1 MGYPPS
7 PPYNPVIS
15 KVPLLDSSSGDST
28 ASRDPKSIAS
38 IGSRIQAM
46 QDQANADRL
55 YDAPLKETGKEGF
68 ENPWITKS
76 RACRRIEGFEDMSD
90 LTPVVIASAI
100 GALLILGSFLS

>member
-28 ASRDPKSIAS
+28 ARNDPKSIAS

-55 YDAPLKETGKEGF
+55 YDAPLKEGF

-90 LTPVVIASAI
+90 LTPVVIASVI
-100 GALLILGSFLS
+100 GALLIVGSFLS